1 MKNCPVCKISK
12 ENSEFGFDRRLKG
25 GLRSACKKC
34 EIARAVKWQTKNP
47 ERKKELC
54 DRWHRDHPH
63 HHLFKTYG
71 VTPAEYERKFAE
83 QKGTCAICKAP
94 HRKLG
99 IDHDHR
105 TGEIRG
111 LLCRKCN
118 SGIGMLGDSFQLLLR
133 AASYLRNYLTSPAV
147 VVP

>member
-63 HHLFKTYG
+63 HHLLKSYG
-71 VTPAEYERKFAE
+71 VTPEEYERRFSE
-83 QKGTCAICKAP
+83 QNGLCAICKLNLP
-94 HRKLG
+94 KLA

-105 TGEIRG
+105 TGKVRG

-118 SGIGMLGDSFQLLLR
+118 AGIGMLGDSFERLLK
-133 AASYLRNYLTSPAV
+133 AASYLRKHLTAEGLV
-147 VVP
+147 VS